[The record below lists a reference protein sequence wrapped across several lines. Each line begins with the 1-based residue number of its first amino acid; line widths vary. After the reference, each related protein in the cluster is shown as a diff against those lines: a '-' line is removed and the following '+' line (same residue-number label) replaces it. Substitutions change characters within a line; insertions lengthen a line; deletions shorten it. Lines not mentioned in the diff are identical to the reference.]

1 MKKKLWVNWEDR
13 CLMWDKIDEDLII
26 DTVWDIYYDENPDF
40 KPVSDDIIADLIDA
54 MGANRFEEIKQMAIE
69 YIENR
74 FEYFEI

>member
-69 YIENR
+69 KIKDR